1 MQTKT
6 KALTLTALMAAI
18 ICILGPIAIPIP
30 FSPVPISLTMVGIY
44 LAVYALGMWR
54 ALAATALYLL
64 LGLVGLPVFSGY
76 AGGAAKLFGPTGG
89 YLIGFLFTAL
99 ISGFFID
106 RWWQNRLI
114 STLGMVLGIAA
125 AYVFGTAWLAYVN
138 AMTFAQALAAGVLPY
153 IGFDLVKIV
162 LLAVVGKQ
170 LRQRLNQANLVEG

>member
-44 LAVYALGMWR
+44 LAVYALGMWH

>member
-6 KALTLTALMAAI
+6 KELTLTALMAAI